1 MNKEEIK
8 KILDYLEKHG
18 FVYYGFDKLN
28 YCDLFINQE
37 DWKIERV
44 EIMPCGISF
53 QAYRLDNNQFR
64 YESTP
69 LMLYSNDIEYFKKLY
84 DTNKPI
90 LVNPSINWL
99 KSGIDHSYSLTQ
111 DDANSISLG
120 MFNSGDF
127 DNSGVSAHE
136 AAHF

>member
-1 MNKEEIK
+1 MKMNKEEIK

-44 EIMPCGISF
+44 EIMPIGISF
-53 QAYRLDNNQFR
+53 QAYRLDNNQLR

-69 LMLYSNDIEYFKKLY
+69 LMLYHNDIEYFKKLY
-84 DTNKPI
+84 DYVKENMCTLPREFAKNQKE
-90 LVNPSINWL
+90 LDRAYKWEM
-99 KSGIDHSYSLTQ
+99 GIDTFCEFDGKSL
-111 DDANSISLG
+111 SC
-120 MFNSGDF
+120 
-127 DNSGVSAHE
+127 GVKE
-136 AAHF
+136 EENE

>member
-1 MNKEEIK
+1 MKMNKEEIK
-8 KILDYLEKHG
+8 KILDYLEKSG

-53 QAYRLDNNQFR
+53 QAYRLDTNQLR

-69 LMLYSNDIEYFKKLY
+69 LSLYSNDIEYFKKLY
-84 DTNKPI
+84 DYVKENKCTLPPEFAKNQKE
-90 LVNPSINWL
+90 LDRAYKWEM
-99 KSGIDHSYSLTQ
+99 GIDTFCEFDGKSL
-111 DDANSISLG
+111 SC
-120 MFNSGDF
+120 
-127 DNSGVSAHE
+127 GVKE
-136 AAHF
+136 EENE